1 LAKGSEQEFLS
12 TYESLTG
19 TVVPKSAKCF
29 TSCTDKDGSSAWR
42 VVLCTACTQ
51 TDAKASDPVDSFKR
65 ACRERRFAARD
76 FVYSAEGY
84 TKLIQTRQRLEQE
97 VQSQTAVITGIYRD
111 AWSDVMHGLVHVK
124 AMRIFVES
132 VLRFGMPAKFAS
144 FIITPP
150 ANKIPAA
157 RKALAT
163 VLGSQ
168 SQMAG
173 HSDDK
178 EDNKDDDEEFFPY
191 VSLSFTPFT
200 APKA

>member
-1 LAKGSEQEFLS
+1 MG
-12 TYESLTG
+12 
-19 TVVPKSAKCF
+19 
-29 TSCTDKDGSSAWR
+29 
-42 VVLCTACTQ
+42 
-51 TDAKASDPVDSFKR
+51 
-65 ACRERRFAARD
+65 
-76 FVYSAEGY
+76 
-84 TKLIQTRQRLEQE
+84 
-97 VQSQTAVITGIYRD
+97 
-111 AWSDVMHGLVHVK
+111 VHVK

-191 VSLSFTPFT
+191 VSLSFTSEIHYLVFPFFFKGFL
-200 APKA
+200 AFNRCLASSSDPCWNERRDNQIERFLRLRRPPC